1 MTGTGPKSAAY
12 GESRLDRR
20 WDDVAMGFPG
30 PPPLTPGRPRPRRV
44 WFFVGG
50 GLVLVAVMTFVLL
63 LVLLLSRSTRTDDV
77 ATLSTSGEPVSLDV
91 VAGERRMLFAVEGQ
105 PAPRCT
111 MTGADAEQVVLDPVG
126 SSVTVGTDGT
136 QWKGFATFT
145 SRTDR
150 VELTCDDAAPDQ
162 QVRVGAPLGAGF
174 VGGILATIF
183 VPLIL
188 GGGGVAMLVVTT
200 IFWFTRAPRTG

>member
-1 MTGTGPKSAAY
+1 MSF
-12 GESRLDRR
+12 S
-20 WDDVAMGFPG
+20 G
-30 PPPLTPGRPRPRRV
+30 PPPLAPRRPRPRRI

-50 GLVLVAVMTFVLL
+50 GLVLVAVVTFVVL

-77 ATLSTSGEPVSLDV
+77 ATLSPSGQPVSLDV
-91 VAGERRMLFAVEGQ
+91 EAGEKRMLFTVEGQ
-105 PAPRCT
+105 PAPGCT
-111 MTGADAEQVVLDPVG
+111 MTDADDEQVVLYPLG

-136 QWKGFATFT
+136 EWKGFATFT
-145 SRTDR
+145 ARTGQ
-150 VELTCDDAAPDQ
+150 VELTCVDAVPGQ

-188 GGGGVAMLVVTT
+188 GGAGVAVLVVTT
-200 IFWFTRAPRTG
+200 TFWFTRAPRTD